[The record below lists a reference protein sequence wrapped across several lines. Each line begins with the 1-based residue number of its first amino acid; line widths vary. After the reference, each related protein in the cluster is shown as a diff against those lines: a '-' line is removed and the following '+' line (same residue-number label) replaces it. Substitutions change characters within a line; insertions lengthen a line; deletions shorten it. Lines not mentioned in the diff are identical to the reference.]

1 MFSKKLIGA
10 LGVGIFGLGMTASAA
25 PADAAIFGVNNIN
38 DSGGGS
44 LRSAINAANGTAVK
58 DQIRFDILGPGP
70 HVIALNTDLPFVTQP
85 VAIRGYTE
93 PSSSEATLNSAANPS
108 VVIDATNSGSG
119 LRLNGDGIEVRG
131 LVIRD
136 AVFDG
141 IFVTGNNN
149 VVAGN
154 YLGTNSA
161 GDAAQPNGQYGLH
174 VDGNNNEIGGPNP
187 ADRNLVSGNAED
199 GVRIHTGTGNVV
211 EGNYLGTDETGTAD
225 LGAGTGALIESSQN
239 TVKNNLASGG
249 IAGVTLEG
257 DDNTVQGN
265 KIGTDVTGSV
275 ALGNLTGLIVFGS
288 ERNQIGGPEVGDE
301 NLVSGNLLSG
311 VAIVA
316 DNGDPAEDN
325 NVEGNLIGT
334 DSFGTAPLP
343 NGDAGVLIGDSNANH
358 IGGETVSSGNVISGN
373 AADGVRMISDSRD
386 NKVQAIADAHV
397 LQHVHV
403 LVGDAEMARGSAP
416 PGPRSRT
423 AAGLVALHEQDHVV
437 AGDGLAD
444 PVVDGLLAH
453 ESGP

>member
-1 MFSKKLIGA
+1 M
-10 LGVGIFGLGMTASAA
+10 
-25 PADAAIFGVNNIN
+25 
-38 DSGGGS
+38 
-44 LRSAINAANGTAVK
+44 
-58 DQIRFDILGPGP
+58 
-70 HVIALNTDLPFVTQP
+70 
-85 VAIRGYTE
+85 
-93 PSSSEATLNSAANPS
+93 
-108 VVIDATNSGSG
+108 IDATNSGSG

-174 VDGNNNEIGGPNP
+174 VDGNDNVIGGPNP
-187 ADRNLVSGNAED
+187 ADRNLVSGNGGG
-199 GVRIHTGTGNVV
+199 GVRVHTGTGNVV

-288 ERNQIGGPEVGDE
+288 ERNQIGGRRGRRESRVG
-301 NLVSGNLLSG
+301 
-311 VAIVA
+311 
-316 DNGDPAEDN
+316 
-325 NVEGNLIGT
+325 
-334 DSFGTAPLP
+334 
-343 NGDAGVLIGDSNANH
+343 
-358 IGGETVSSGNVISGN
+358 
-373 AADGVRMISDSRD
+373 
-386 NKVQAIADAHV
+386 Q
-397 LQHVHV
+397 
-403 LVGDAEMARGSAP
+403 
-416 PGPRSRT
+416 
-423 AAGLVALHEQDHVV
+423 
-437 AGDGLAD
+437 
-444 PVVDGLLAH
+444 PVVRRRDRGRQRR
-453 ESGP
+453 SGRGQ